1 MDYVIILPIVGAME
15 GNVRCPYCG
24 AEDLRVLDTRDS
36 EQGVRRRRECA
47 ACERRFTTYER
58 IAPTV
63 LVTKRDGRREEF
75 DAEKV
80 LEGLRRACAKR
91 PVSTEVLERLV
102 QKVQDSIISSG
113 RAEVSSRTIGDLVMA
128 ELREIDDIAYVRF
141 ASVYVPLGDLESIRS
156 EIDRMMDQRRKKEA

>member
-1 MDYVIILPIVGAME
+1 M
-15 GNVRCPYCG
+15 RCPYCG